1 MGIAHLRG
9 NSSFVIWFVGKHG
22 GTHYLNIPV
31 FTIFINYIFS
41 FICFYGRII
50 IVMSFPHFAA
60 RVKTA
65 LEELRGRLRSAAD
78 RLVEKIPPEK
88 RRLVLTASLGFCAV
102 FVLVIAGASLAK
114 GGDKGRES
122 ASAPPPVRQG
132 TIPPDDL
139 FLPDEPDFV
148 PGILL
153 EREQRAVWTADDAAP
168 LWQDPLRNG
177 EEPWRDRVERTI
189 DEIMESVP

>member
-1 MGIAHLRG
+1 MPL
-9 NSSFVIWFVGKHG
+9 
-22 GTHYLNIPV
+22 YD
-31 FTIFINYIFS
+31 
-41 FICFYGRII
+41 
-50 IVMSFPHFAA
+50 FAA
-60 RVKTA
+60 RVRTA
-65 LEELRGRLRSAAD
+65 LEELRGRLRLVVD
-78 RLVEKIPPEK
+78 QLVEKVPPEK
-88 RRLVLTASLGFCAV
+88 RRLVLTASVGFCAV
-102 FVLVIAGASLAK
+102 LVLVLAGTSLSSR
-114 GGDKGRES
+114 GSDKGRER
-122 ASAPPPVRQG
+122 AAPPVPQG
-132 TIPPDDL
+132 VIPPDDL

>member
-1 MGIAHLRG
+1 MVVLI
-9 NSSFVIWFVGKHG
+9 
-22 GTHYLNIPV
+22 TLNIPG
-31 FTIFINYIFS
+31 FAIFINYIFS
-41 FICFYGRII
+41 FSRFYGRIDA
-50 IVMSFPHFAA
+50 VMPLYDFAA
-60 RVKTA
+60 RVRTA
-65 LEELRGRLRSAAD
+65 LEELRGRLRLVVD
-78 RLVEKIPPEK
+78 QLVEKVPPEK
-88 RRLVLTASLGFCAV
+88 RRLVLTASVGFCAV
-102 FVLVIAGASLAK
+102 FALVFAGTALGKAAMT
-114 GGDKGRES
+114 GDKGREG
-122 ASAPPPVRQG
+122 AAATPVRQG
-132 TIPPDDL
+132 IIPPDDL

>member
-1 MGIAHLRG
+1 ML
-9 NSSFVIWFVGKHG
+9 
-22 GTHYLNIPV
+22 
-31 FTIFINYIFS
+31 
-41 FICFYGRII
+41 
-50 IVMSFPHFAA
+50 FPHFAA

-65 LEELRGRLRSAAD
+65 LDEFFRSAAEKAGELRD
-78 RLVEKIPPEK
+78 RLRPVVDPLIARVPPEK
-88 RRLVLTASLGFCAV
+88 RRLVLTASVGFCAV
-102 FVLVIAGASLAK
+102 FVLVLAGTSLASR
-114 GGDKGRES
+114 GGDTGREQ
-122 ASAPPPVRQG
+122 AAPPVPQG
-132 TIPPDDL
+132 AIPADDL